1 MSNIKE
7 RLDLLRGNIQEEDFL
22 LGRGLSNEVNIR
34 MFCYDAEDEMIV
46 QHFVNQLKVDQ
57 SLNCRLIEC
66 NLYEIFLSI
75 CDDKRITKSIPSM
88 EERKGKEFILKQM
101 NSVATVGAF
110 IDKMQYEP
118 HIKGE
123 DILLLTGVGD
133 VFPFMRVHMLLDALQ
148 PHFSDIPIL
157 VMYPGKFDGSYMRL
171 FDRLEPNSY
180 YRAFNE
186 IGMEETKI

>member
-7 RLDLLRGNIQEEDFL
+7 RLDILRGNIQEEDFL

-46 QHFVNQLKVDQ
+46 QHFVNQLKADQ

-118 HIKGE
+118 HLKGE

-171 FDRLEPNSY
+171 FNRLEPNSY